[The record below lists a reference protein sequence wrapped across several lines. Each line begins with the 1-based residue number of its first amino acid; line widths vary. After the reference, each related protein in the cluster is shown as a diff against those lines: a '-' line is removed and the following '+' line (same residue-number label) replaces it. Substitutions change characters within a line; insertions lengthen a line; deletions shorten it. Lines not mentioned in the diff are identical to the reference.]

1 MTNDTNSRLH
11 NTTTCFPISY
21 GSIAFYLGK
30 DNIHNNPTAT
40 HRWTLYVRS
49 PDPTYDLSQSIS
61 KVIFQLHPSFPQPT
75 RELTQ
80 PPFEVT
86 EMGWGEFEA
95 SIRIVWKEEAEERP
109 VLLTHFIKLYPSNA
123 PVATVDPSTY
133 MNTTVPVVSE
143 KYDEVVFT
151 NPKVVFHKQLLD
163 GQQQSRKNKKKKQ
176 LTYPLSHESSV
187 MEHFRTYG
195 DETDVK
201 AMLAAKE
208 FLQKE
213 LRSMVA
219 AVAAL
224 SLLASNATAFQFPS
238 PTSTAVT
245 TSNRRD
251 VIKDIVSKGAI
262 GFGAIVASN
271 SYNVEAANALVEG
284 NVPPGK
290 GDGDEVKEGKK
301 VNMQWVLRRSNGYF
315 VDSSAV
321 SDSVPFIFTVGDPN
335 GAIQGLDEGIRGMKA
350 GGTRRILIPPRLA
363 WMQGVDDG
371 KPGPLPAGFGPR
383 QQMRRVMK
391 DRIDVP
397 GEYIFLEVKVSK
409 VR

>member
-163 GQQQSRKNKKKKQ
+163 GGGMHHHQQQQSRKNKKKKQ
-176 LTYPLSHESSV
+176 LAYPLSHESSV

-213 LRSMVA
+213 LRSVKDRLIKVDDELEDVKGMLVA
-219 AVAAL
+219 ASATAAAQAATLDGVVGTKGDTSSSSSTVAAGTGT
-224 SLLASNATAFQFPS
+224 AT
-238 PTSTAVT
+238 
-245 TSNRRD
+245 
-251 VIKDIVSKGAI
+251 
-262 GFGAIVASN
+262 
-271 SYNVEAANALVEG
+271 
-284 NVPPGK
+284 GK
-290 GDGDEVKEGKK
+290 GGSTSSKSGKK
-301 VNMQWVLRRSNGYF
+301 KK
-315 VDSSAV
+315 SA
-321 SDSVPFIFTVGDPN
+321 
-335 GAIQGLDEGIRGMKA
+335 A
-350 GGTRRILIPPRLA
+350 G
-363 WMQGVDDG
+363 
-371 KPGPLPAGFGPR
+371 
-383 QQMRRVMK
+383 
-391 DRIDVP
+391 
-397 GEYIFLEVKVSK
+397 
-409 VR
+409 

>member
-213 LRSMVA
+213 LRSVKDRLIKVDDELEDVKGMLVA
-219 AVAAL
+219 A
-224 SLLASNATAFQFPS
+224 SATAAAAAS
-238 PTSTAVT
+238 TSDGAVGT
-245 TSNRRD
+245 
-251 VIKDIVSKGAI
+251 
-262 GFGAIVASN
+262 
-271 SYNVEAANALVEG
+271 
-284 NVPPGK
+284 K
-290 GDGDEVKEGKK
+290 GDT
-301 VNMQWVLRRSNGYF
+301 SS
-315 VDSSAV
+315 SSAV
-321 SDSVPFIFTVGDPN
+321 GAGTVTGKG
-335 GAIQGLDEGIRGMKA
+335 GASSSKSGKKKKSAA
-350 GGTRRILIPPRLA
+350 GGA
-363 WMQGVDDG
+363 SGEQ
-371 KPGPLPAGFGPR
+371 PA
-383 QQMRRVMK
+383 
-391 DRIDVP
+391 
-397 GEYIFLEVKVSK
+397 SK
-409 VR
+409 KAKSS